1 MFITSE
7 MPKSIS
13 AEAYRS
19 LRTSIKFSSVDK
31 PIKTIVVTS
40 SIPGEGKSTI
50 SENLAITL
58 SQSGARV
65 LLIDCDLRKPSIH
78 KKFRVLND
86 LGLTDIL
93 VDKCSLK
100 DVIKKIDEYL
110 FMITAGTI
118 PPNPSE
124 IVGSNSMED
133 LIKELSLSFD
143 YIVMDTPPVIPVTD
157 PLLLAAKSDATIIVV
172 RARKT
177 KEKII
182 RQTYDELIK
191 VNSNIIGSILNDSET
206 KTNNSYYEYYAE
218 EDKWSRN
225 KRRISKKL
233 KNKESIRGKY
243 GY

>member
-1 MFITSE
+1 MMFITSK

-50 SENLAITL
+50 SGNLAITL

-78 KKFRVLND
+78 KKFRVVND

-182 RQTYDELIK
+182 RQAYDELIK

-218 EDKWSRN
+218 EDKWSRH

-233 KNKESIRGKY
+233 KK
-243 GY
+243 

>member
-1 MFITSE
+1 MFITSK

-50 SENLAITL
+50 SGNLAITL

-78 KKFRVLND
+78 KKFRVVND

-182 RQTYDELIK
+182 RQAYDELIK

-233 KNKESIRGKY
+233 KK
-243 GY
+243 

>member
-1 MFITSE
+1 MFITSK

-19 LRTSIKFSSVDK
+19 LRTSVKFSSVDK

-50 SENLAITL
+50 SGNLAITL

-78 KKFRVLND
+78 KKFRVVND

-182 RQTYDELIK
+182 RQAYDELIK

-218 EDKWSRN
+218 EDKWSRH

-233 KNKESIRGKY
+233 KK
-243 GY
+243 

>member
-1 MFITSE
+1 MFITSK

-50 SENLAITL
+50 SGNLAITL

-78 KKFRVLND
+78 KKFRVVND

-100 DVIKKIDEYL
+100 DVIK
-110 FMITAGTI
+110 
-118 PPNPSE
+118 
-124 IVGSNSMED
+124 
-133 LIKELSLSFD
+133 
-143 YIVMDTPPVIPVTD
+143 
-157 PLLLAAKSDATIIVV
+157 
-172 RARKT
+172 
-177 KEKII
+177 
-182 RQTYDELIK
+182 
-191 VNSNIIGSILNDSET
+191 
-206 KTNNSYYEYYAE
+206 
-218 EDKWSRN
+218 
-225 KRRISKKL
+225 
-233 KNKESIRGKY
+233 
-243 GY
+243 

>member
-1 MFITSE
+1 MMFITSK

-50 SENLAITL
+50 SGNLAITL

-78 KKFRVLND
+78 KKFRVVND

-124 IVGSNSMED
+124 IVGSNSMDD

-143 YIVMDTPPVIPVTD
+143 
-157 PLLLAAKSDATIIVV
+157 
-172 RARKT
+172 
-177 KEKII
+177 
-182 RQTYDELIK
+182 
-191 VNSNIIGSILNDSET
+191 
-206 KTNNSYYEYYAE
+206 
-218 EDKWSRN
+218 
-225 KRRISKKL
+225 
-233 KNKESIRGKY
+233 
-243 GY
+243 

>member
-1 MFITSE
+1 
-7 MPKSIS
+7 
-13 AEAYRS
+13 
-19 LRTSIKFSSVDK
+19 
-31 PIKTIVVTS
+31 
-40 SIPGEGKSTI
+40 
-50 SENLAITL
+50 
-58 SQSGARV
+58 
-65 LLIDCDLRKPSIH
+65 
-78 KKFRVLND
+78 
-86 LGLTDIL
+86 
-93 VDKCSLK
+93 
-100 DVIKKIDEYL
+100 
-110 FMITAGTI
+110 MITAGTI

-233 KNKESIRGKY
+233 KK
-243 GY
+243 

>member
-1 MFITSE
+1 
-7 MPKSIS
+7 
-13 AEAYRS
+13 
-19 LRTSIKFSSVDK
+19 
-31 PIKTIVVTS
+31 
-40 SIPGEGKSTI
+40 
-50 SENLAITL
+50 
-58 SQSGARV
+58 
-65 LLIDCDLRKPSIH
+65 
-78 KKFRVLND
+78 
-86 LGLTDIL
+86 
-93 VDKCSLK
+93 
-100 DVIKKIDEYL
+100 
-110 FMITAGTI
+110 
-118 PPNPSE
+118 
-124 IVGSNSMED
+124 MED

-233 KNKESIRGKY
+233 KK
-243 GY
+243 